1 MTLSASFSLTRD
13 TFTLSVDLNLPASGI
28 TAVFGPSGSG
38 KTTLLR
44 AIAGLEQIPGAH
56 ITFQGNT
63 WQDDRTFVPTHLRRI
78 GYVFQQASLFAHLSV
93 RANLEYGLRR
103 VPADNRRIR
112 LDDAVDLLGIGTLLD
127 RDPQTLSGGE
137 QQRVAIA
144 RTLATSPQLLLMDEP
159 LSSLDH
165 KRKLEILPYLENLH
179 RELALPV
186 LYVSHATDEVA
197 RLADELV
204 ILRNG
209 SILGSGPIQQMLT
222 RLDLPLSHR
231 GDAETLVRARVARL
245 DGDFGLAHLQAGD
258 HEFIVTSGVLKVGD
272 DVRLRISAH
281 DVSLT
286 LEQQRG
292 TSIQNIFPVTV
303 AEAAPEGDAQ
313 FMVKVML
320 GDNPLLARV
329 TRKSVNELGIAAGK
343 KLYAQ
348 VKGVAVLA

>member
-1 MTLSASFSLTRD
+1 MSLTVSFSLTRD
-13 TFTLSVDLNLPASGI
+13 TFTLSVDINLPASGI
-28 TAVFGPSGSG
+28 TALFGPSGSG

-44 AIAGLEQIPGAH
+44 AIAGLEHIPSAR
-56 ITFQGNT
+56 ITFQENI
-63 WQDDRTFVPTHLRRI
+63 WQEDRTFVPTHLRRI
-78 GYVFQQASLFAHLSV
+78 GYVFQQACLFPHLSV
-93 RANLEYGLRR
+93 RGNLEYGLHRT
-103 VPADNRRIR
+103 PIDNRRIR
-112 LDDAVDLLGIGTLLD
+112 LDDAVDLLGIGALLE
-127 RDPQTLSGGE
+127 RDPLTLSGGE

-165 KRKLEILPYLENLH
+165 KRKLEILPYLETLH

-222 RLDLPLSHR
+222 RLDLPLAHR
-231 GDAETLVRARVARL
+231 GDAETLIQARVTNL
-245 DGDFGLAHLQAGD
+245 DSEFGLAHLQAGD
-258 HEFIVTSGVLKVGD
+258 HKFIVTSAGLKAGD

-303 AEAAPEGDAQ
+303 VETAPEGDAQ
-313 FMVKVML
+313 VMVKVML
-320 GDNPLLARV
+320 GNNPLLARV
-329 TRKSVNELGIAAGK
+329 TRKSVNELDIAAGK
-343 KLYAQ
+343 QFFAQ
-348 VKGVAVLA
+348 IKGIAVLA